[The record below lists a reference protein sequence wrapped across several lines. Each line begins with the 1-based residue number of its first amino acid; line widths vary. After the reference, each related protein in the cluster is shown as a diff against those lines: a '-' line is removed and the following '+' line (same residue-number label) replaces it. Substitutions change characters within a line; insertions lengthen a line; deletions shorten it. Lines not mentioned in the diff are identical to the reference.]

1 MKEEQIKK
9 FHKRLQSLREEIIKV
24 MDWRESAAE
33 KGEGLDEIDQAN
45 DLIEREMGYVM
56 SSNMRSNLDQVDEA
70 LTRITDR
77 TFGKC
82 LHCGLEISIKRLE
95 VLPFARFCVPCQ
107 EKLESRAR

>member
-33 KGEGLDEIDQAN
+33 KADALDEIDQAN

-56 SSNMRSNLDQVDEA
+56 SSSMRSNLDQVDEA
-70 LTRITDR
+70 LTRTTDR

-95 VLPFARFCVPCQ
+95 MLPFARFCVPCQ
-107 EKLESRAR
+107 EKLESQAR